1 MTILQDVCYIMNT
14 SKVII
19 DKKQLNKVD
28 WKDAD
33 PKAIPICYAV
43 KKTVMLPMQVM
54 TNPRFTAPKMKF
66 SSISK
71 SNEVF
76 RKLQIWSHLLNK
88 FLMENFIFCAVFV
101 LTISQKIKE
110 TRLKFSQ
117 GSVTILWRT

>member
-1 MTILQDVCYIMNT
+1 
-14 SKVII
+14 
-19 DKKQLNKVD
+19 
-28 WKDAD
+28 
-33 PKAIPICYAV
+33 
-43 KKTVMLPMQVM
+43 MLPMQVM

-117 GSVTILWRT
+117 GSVTIL